1 MKAIGINL
9 HGKLCKSDST
19 MRKYLDLFAENML
32 DYVELA
38 ICAMGVVDA
47 AAKLDRARF
56 DTLHDI
62 FGSYSLNY
70 TMEVDVGNIAD
81 LADPDQGTALLTAKR
96 FVDVAGLLGSKH
108 ITFHAGSVPTGIDR
122 GEALNRAACFLKSLL
137 RYAEDG
143 NVMVGVENTNQ
154 PKRGIGA
161 TANELECLLREV
173 NSAGLGVTLDFGHAF
188 LASKILSFDFI
199 EMIKDLTPH
208 IIHTHFNDNY
218 GVVDEGSPNYGDTMI
233 PPGAG
238 VIPYEEVLG
247 LLAPRY
253 DGVYLMDIK
262 PRGVRYYVE
271 AIKSFRIL
279 LSMF

>member
-1 MKAIGINL
+1 MKPIGINL
-9 HGKLCKSDST
+9 HGKLCKSDSNI
-19 MRKYLDLFAENML
+19 RKYLNLFAENML

-56 DTLHDI
+56 DTLRDI
-62 FGSYSLNY
+62 FGSYSFKY
-70 TMEVDVGNIAD
+70 TMEVDVGNMAE
-81 LADPDQGTALLTAKR
+81 LADPLDQGRAKR
-96 FVDVAGLLGSKH
+96 FVDVAGLLASKLIVFH
-108 ITFHAGSVPTGIDR
+108 IGSVPTGMDR
-122 GEALNRAACFLKSLL
+122 GKALSRVACFLESLL
-137 RYAEDG
+137 RYAENG

-154 PKRGIGA
+154 PKRCIGA
-161 TANELECLLREV
+161 TANELKCLLREV
-173 NSAGLGVTLDFGHAF
+173 NSASLGVTLDFGHAF

-199 EMIKDLTPH
+199 GMIKDLTPY
-208 IIHTHFNDNY
+208 IIHSHFNDNY
-218 GVVDEGSPNYGDTMI
+218 GVIDEGSPNYGDMML

-247 LLAPRY
+247 FLAPRY

-271 AIKSFRIL
+271 AIESFRVL